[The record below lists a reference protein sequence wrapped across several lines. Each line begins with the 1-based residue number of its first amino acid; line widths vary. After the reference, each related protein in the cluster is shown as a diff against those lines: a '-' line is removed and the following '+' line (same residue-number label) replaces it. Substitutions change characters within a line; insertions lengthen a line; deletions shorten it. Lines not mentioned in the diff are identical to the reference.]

1 MTISHIKGRCISAFI
16 TITDTYIIIII
27 ITTVINSSFTNIII
41 TDVII
46 SNKHTAGTKMTSG
59 IKHAGYNM
67 AQVNAVTELASTGA
81 PSMRRGEI
89 GLRKL
94 AALNVGR

>member
-1 MTISHIKGRCISAFI
+1 M
-16 TITDTYIIIII
+16 II
-27 ITTVINSSFTNIII
+27 ITIVINSSFTNIII

-46 SNKHTAGTKMTSG
+46 SNKYIPGTKMTSR